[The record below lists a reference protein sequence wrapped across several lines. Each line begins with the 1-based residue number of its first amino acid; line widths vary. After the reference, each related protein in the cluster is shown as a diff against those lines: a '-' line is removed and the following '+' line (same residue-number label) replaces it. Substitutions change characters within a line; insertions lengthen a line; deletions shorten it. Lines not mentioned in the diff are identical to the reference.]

1 MMPKPV
7 ILTLDDEPVVLNA
20 IERDLRQKYGRDY
33 RILKADAGAIALDT
47 LKQLQARGEM
57 VALLLVDQRMP
68 QMNGIQFLD
77 QARALFPDAK
87 KVLLTAYADTQVAIQ
102 SINQIGLDYYLMKPW
117 DPPSEHLYPV
127 LDDLLDE
134 WKANTSLPYEGIRV
148 AGALWSPHSHTIK
161 DFLARH
167 LIAYQWLDVDREDA
181 ARALVE
187 AHSQDQSR
195 LPVVQFPDGTVLV
208 EPTLSQIA
216 EKVGMQTRAEAKL
229 YDIVIIGAG
238 PAGLSAAVYGGSEG
252 QRVIVLERGVPGG
265 QAGNSP
271 KIENY
276 LGFPAGLSGMELAR
290 RAITQAKRFGAE
302 ILEATEVACVR
313 IEGMY
318 RIVTLKDGTE
328 IAGKTL
334 LMATG
339 ATFRQLDAP
348 GIKELTGAGVYYG
361 AAYTEA
367 MYYRDQPVF
376 VIGGANS
383 AGQGAMFLSRYASKV
398 TMLIRRGSQW
408 SSKYLRDAE
417 EANSKIERLFNTE
430 VIEVRGA
437 PGKLEEIVVK
447 NNVTGEIK
455 TLPGAAMFIFI
466 GAMPNSEL
474 VKDLVETNEKGFIIT
489 GPDLVRGG
497 RRPKGWTLERDP
509 LMLETSVPGIFAAG
523 DVRMGTNNRVASA
536 TGEGGVAIAA
546 IQQYLSML

>member
-1 MMPKPV
+1 VAKPV
-7 ILTLDDEPVVLNA
+7 ILTLDDETVVLNA

-33 RILKADAGAIALDT
+33 RILKADAGTLALDA
-47 LKQLQARGEM
+47 LKQLQARGEI

-68 QMNGIQFLD
+68 QMSGTQFLEY
-77 QARALFPDAK
+77 AREIFPDAK
-87 KVLLTAYADTQVAIQ
+87 KVLLTAYADTEAAIQ
-102 SINQIGLDYYLMKPW
+102 SINRIGLDYYLMKPW
-117 DPPSEHLYPV
+117 DPPQEHLYPV

-134 WKANTSLPYEGIRV
+134 WKANAKLPYEGIRV
-148 AGALWSPHSHTIK
+148 AGALWSPSSHAVK

-167 LIAYQWLDVDREDA
+167 LIAYQWLDVDHDPA

-187 AHSQDQSR
+187 TYSQDKLR
-195 LPVVQFPDGTVLV
+195 LPIVHFPDDTVLV
-208 EPTLSQIA
+208 EPTLHQIA
-216 EKVGMQTRAEAKL
+216 EKVGMQTRAESNL

-276 LGFPAGLSGMELAR
+276 LGFPAGVSGMELAR

-302 ILEATEVACVR
+302 ILEATEVACVQ
-313 IEGMY
+313 IEDKY
-318 RIVTLKDGTE
+318 RMVTLKDGTT
-328 IAGKTL
+328 ITGKTL
-334 LMATG
+334 LIATG

-348 GIKELTGAGVYYG
+348 GVKELTGAGVYYG

-398 TMLIRRGSQW
+398 TMLIRRDSQW

-417 EANSKIERLFNTE
+417 EANPKIERLFNTE
-430 VIEVRGA
+430 VIEVRGT

-447 NNVTGEIK
+447 NNKTGEIK
-455 TLPGAAMFIFI
+455 TLPGAAIFVFI

-474 VKDLVETNEKGFIIT
+474 VRELVETNEKGFIIT

-497 RRPKGWTLERDP
+497 KRPKGWLLDRDP

-546 IQQYLSML
+546 IQQYLSTW

>member
-1 MMPKPV
+1 VAKPV
-7 ILTLDDEPVVLNA
+7 ILTLDDETVVLNA

-33 RILKADAGAIALDT
+33 RILKADAGTLALDA
-47 LKQLQARGEM
+47 LKQLQARGEI

-68 QMNGIQFLD
+68 QMSGTQFLEH
-77 QARALFPDAK
+77 AREIFPDAK
-87 KVLLTAYADTQVAIQ
+87 KVLLTAYADTEAAIQ
-102 SINQIGLDYYLMKPW
+102 SINRIGLDYYLMKPW
-117 DPPSEHLYPV
+117 DPPQEHLYPV

-134 WKANTSLPYEGIRV
+134 WKANAKLPYEGIRV
-148 AGALWSPHSHTIK
+148 AGALWSPSSHAVK

-167 LIAYQWLDVDREDA
+167 LIAYQWLDVDHDPA

-187 AHSQDQSR
+187 TYSQDKLR
-195 LPVVQFPDGTVLV
+195 LPIVHFPDDTVLV
-208 EPTLSQIA
+208 EPTLHQIA
-216 EKVGMQTRAEAKL
+216 EKVGMQTRAESNL

-276 LGFPAGLSGMELAR
+276 LGFPAGVSGMELAR

-302 ILEATEVACVR
+302 ILEATEVACVQ
-313 IEGMY
+313 IEDKY
-318 RIVTLKDGTE
+318 RMVTLKDGTT
-328 IAGKTL
+328 ITGKTL
-334 LMATG
+334 LIATG

-348 GIKELTGAGVYYG
+348 GVKELTGAGVYYG

-398 TMLIRRGSQW
+398 TMLIRRDSQW

-417 EANSKIERLFNTE
+417 EANPKIERLFNTE
-430 VIEVRGA
+430 VIEVRGT

-447 NNVTGEIK
+447 NNKTGEIK
-455 TLPGAAMFIFI
+455 TLPGAAIFVFI

-474 VKDLVETNEKGFIIT
+474 VRELVETNEKGFIIT

-497 RRPKGWTLERDP
+497 KRPKGWLLDRDP

-546 IQQYLSML
+546 IQQYLSMW

>member
-1 MMPKPV
+1 MPKPV

-417 EANSKIERLFNTE
+417 EANSKIERLFNIE

>member
-1 MMPKPV
+1 MAKPV
-7 ILTLDDEPVVLNA
+7 ILTLDDETVVLNA

-33 RILKADAGAIALDT
+33 RILKADAGTLALDA
-47 LKQLQARGEM
+47 LKQLQARGEI

-68 QMNGIQFLD
+68 QMSGTQFLEY
-77 QARALFPDAK
+77 AREIFPDAK
-87 KVLLTAYADTQVAIQ
+87 KVLLTAYADTEAAIQ
-102 SINQIGLDYYLMKPW
+102 SINRIGLDYYLMKPW
-117 DPPSEHLYPV
+117 DPPQEHLYPV

-134 WKANTSLPYEGIRV
+134 WKANAKLPYEGIRV
-148 AGALWSPHSHTIK
+148 AGALWSPSSHAVK

-167 LIAYQWLDVDREDA
+167 LIAYQWLDVDHDPA

-187 AHSQDQSR
+187 TYSQDKLR
-195 LPVVQFPDGTVLV
+195 LPIVHFPDDTVLV
-208 EPTLSQIA
+208 EPTLHQIA
-216 EKVGMQTRAEAKL
+216 EKVGMQTRAESNL

-276 LGFPAGLSGMELAR
+276 LGFPAGVSGMELAR

-302 ILEATEVACVR
+302 ILEATEVACVQ
-313 IEGMY
+313 IEDKY
-318 RIVTLKDGTE
+318 RMVTLKDGTT
-328 IAGKTL
+328 ITGKTL
-334 LMATG
+334 LIATG

-348 GIKELTGAGVYYG
+348 GVKELTGAGVYYG

-398 TMLIRRGSQW
+398 TMLIRRDSQW

-417 EANSKIERLFNTE
+417 EANPKIERLFNTE
-430 VIEVRGA
+430 VIEVRGT

-447 NNVTGEIK
+447 NNKTGEIK
-455 TLPGAAMFIFI
+455 TLPGAAIFVFI

-474 VKDLVETNEKGFIIT
+474 VRELVETNEKGFIIT

-497 RRPKGWTLERDP
+497 KRPKGWLLDRDP

-546 IQQYLSML
+546 IQQYLSTW

>member
-1 MMPKPV
+1 MAKPV
-7 ILTLDDEPVVLNA
+7 ILTLDDEPAVLNA

-33 RILKADAGAIALDT
+33 RIIKADAGATALDA
-47 LKQLQARGEM
+47 LKQLQSRAET
-57 VALLLVDQRMP
+57 VALFLVDQRMP
-68 QMNGIQFLD
+68 QMSGTQFLE
-77 QARALFPDAK
+77 QARALFPDAR
-87 KVLLTAYADTQVAIQ
+87 KVLLTAYADTEAAIA
-102 SINQIGLDYYLMKPW
+102 SINRVGLDYYLMKPW

-134 WKANTSLPYEGIRV
+134 WNASAKLPYEGIRL
-148 AGALWSPHSHTIK
+148 AGALWSPQSHAIK

-167 LIAYQWLDVDREDA
+167 LIAYQWLDVDTNAE

-187 AHSQDQSR
+187 THSQDKMR
-195 LPVVQFPDGTVLV
+195 LPVVHFPDGTVLV
-208 EPTLSQIA
+208 EPSLRDLA
-216 EKVGMQTRAEAKL
+216 AKVGMQTRAEAKL
-229 YDIVIIGAG
+229 YDIIIIGAG

-252 QRVIVLERGVPGG
+252 QSVVVLERGVPGG

-276 LGFPAGLSGMELAR
+276 LGFPSGLSGMDLTR

-302 ILEATEVACVR
+302 LLEATEAVAVR
-313 IEGMY
+313 SDGKY
-318 RIVTLKDGTE
+318 RVVKLKDGSE
-328 IAGKTL
+328 LVGKTL

-339 ATFRQLDAP
+339 ATFRRLDAP
-348 GIKELTGAGVYYG
+348 GVSELTGAGVYYG

-367 MYYRDQPVF
+367 TYYRDQPVF

-383 AGQGAMFLSRYASKV
+383 AGQGAMFLSRFASKV
-398 TMLIRRGSQW
+398 TMLIRRDTQW

-430 VIEVRGA
+430 VIEVRGT

-447 NNVTGEIK
+447 DNKTGQAR
-455 TLPGAAMFIFI
+455 TLPGVAMFIFI

-474 VKDLVETNEKGFIIT
+474 VRDMVETNERGFIVT
-489 GPDLVRGG
+489 GPDLVRNGK
-497 RRPKGWTLERDP
+497 RPRGWTLERDP
-509 LMLETSVPGIFAAG
+509 FMLETSCPGIFAAG

-536 TGEGGVAIAA
+536 AGEGGVAIAA
-546 IQQYLSML
+546 IQQYLSTL